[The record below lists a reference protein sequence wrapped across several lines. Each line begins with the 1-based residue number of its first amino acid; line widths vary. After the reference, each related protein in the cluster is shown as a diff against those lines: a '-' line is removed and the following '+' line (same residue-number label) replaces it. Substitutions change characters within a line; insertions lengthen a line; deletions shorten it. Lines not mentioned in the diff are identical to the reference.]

1 MTSEPTLRARRRRA
15 SGTVVDFDGRRL
27 ALARRLQRLL
37 RSTLADRTSVSAAA
51 ITQFERGTARPTNA
65 VVAELALALGMP
77 VDFFRRGRSVEPV
90 PASAAHFRSLRATP
104 AISREQALAFAE
116 ISLVVV
122 DLVEQYVDLP
132 AVPPLAEPLDAEPGP
147 GQLPRLA
154 AETRARLG
162 VGPGPIPHMVRLL
175 EAHGVVVLR
184 LPREVDHRVDAFST
198 EAGHRPLVL
207 LSPAKDD
214 RARSRFDAAH
224 ELAHLVLH
232 QDVDPGSK
240 IVERQADTFAS
251 EFLAPSEQLEPDLPR
266 KVDWDVLAQ
275 AKTTWGLS
283 LAALVYRAHR
293 LGLWGEH
300 AYRRANQHLAAVG
313 YPEPGPL
320 GPPESPYLLGAAM
333 ELLAQAGTSAGD
345 LAAAS
350 RLPVRQIE
358 EIVAAGSETRPRVSL
373 PTEPR

>member
-27 ALARRLQRLL
+27 ALARRLRRLL
-37 RSTLADRTSVSAAA
+37 RSALADRTSVSAAA

-77 VDFFRRGRSVEPV
+77 VDFFRQGRSVEPV

-116 ISLVVV
+116 ISLVVI

-132 AVPPLAEPLDAEPGP
+132 AVPPLAEPLDAEPEP
-147 GQLPRLA
+147 GQLARLA
-154 AETRARLG
+154 AETRAGLG

-175 EAHGVVVLR
+175 EAHGIVVLR

-224 ELAHLVLH
+224 ELAHLVMH

-333 ELLAQAGTSAGD
+333 ELLAQAGTSAAD
-345 LAAAS
+345 LASAG
-350 RLPVRQIE
+350 RLPLRQIE

-373 PTEPR
+373 PVEPR